1 MTDQIQG
8 NAEKSISDR
17 LLEILP
23 QLTTNQL
30 RYIVA
35 RQECATDGE
44 AAEVIGVKP
53 DTVYRWPEIVKEAAR
68 LMAGDGVFVAREM
81 RRRALPKAMAVKVAG
96 LDSNDERLRQNVAT
110 ELIEWE
116 LGTATRKTDVT
127 TDGKPI
133 VVIGVGVDVDA
144 L

>member
-17 LLEILP
+17 LLVILP

-44 AAEVIGVKP
+44 AAEMIGIKP
-53 DTVYRWPEIVKEAAR
+53 DTVYRWPELVKEAAR

-96 LDSNDERLRQNVAT
+96 LDSDDERLRQSVAT
-110 ELIEWE
+110 EIVEWE
-116 LGTATRKTDVT
+116 LGTATQRQEIGGK
-127 TDGKPI
+127 DGGPI
-133 VVIGVGVDVDA
+133 TVRLVKDD
-144 L
+144 